1 MSVISLAGFS
11 SSEGGRIITLPRS
24 MFLHWGSTI
33 TPRPPAAPVTIHFV
47 CVYHT
52 PKPYFPLE
60 SVCMQYGI
68 PYSTARTHTQAAGFF
83 TLYSSVGQIHE
94 YIDEYVD
101 CSPVVEQNILILS
114 WDTRR
119 QIMKWF
125 ILADS
130 MASSSEWLQLLQ
142 NTVLFFST
150 SNTFLMT
157 ENQAHCIL
165 QMYLRWSRELVSHS
179 WCHMCLFGKD
189 TCILSRRE
197 LACHCWG
204 KEHTCRYQTH
214 PSTAGGPSSGVS
226 SLWQH
231 MGSPEPDQWW
241 VAPGQTHT
249 DRNATT
255 AFCSQICF

>member
-47 CVYHT
+47 CVFHT

-142 NTVLFFST
+142 NTVLFFQPATLFSWLKT
-150 SNTFLMT
+150 KNIVCCRCTWGEVGSSFLT
-157 ENQAHCIL
+157 VGAICA
-165 QMYLRWSRELVSHS
+165 
-179 WCHMCLFGKD
+179 CLAK
-189 TCILSRRE
+189 TL
-197 LACHCWG
+197 
-204 KEHTCRYQTH
+204 
-214 PSTAGGPSSGVS
+214 
-226 SLWQH
+226 
-231 MGSPEPDQWW
+231 
-241 VAPGQTHT
+241 
-249 DRNATT
+249 
-255 AFCSQICF
+255 AFCPGENWLAIVGARSTLAGIKLIQVLQEGLPQVSPLCDSTWDPPNQINDG